1 MQKSTNEITRTRRE
15 RNYGNEGRVPRKAN
29 ILQPANRLNMIS
41 FLINYQTLQCLSKKI
56 VFQNVNESNLRWHLW
71 FVLNLLFRRGMR
83 VILEWRSFYPNC
95 ILVSLNLEDNRRN
108 FEHVRH
114 TCCPLEVWC
123 DNLKSTSCVYVFKR
137 TVRKISKK

>member
-1 MQKSTNEITRTRRE
+1 MKVQTKLRERDENEIMGLRAE
-15 RNYGNEGRVPRKAN
+15 CQEKQISFY
-29 ILQPANRLNMIS
+29 QPANRLKMIS

-71 FVLNLLFRRGMR
+71 FVLNLLFRCGMR

-108 FEHVRH
+108 FEHVWH
-114 TCCPLEVWC
+114 TCCLLEVWY